1 MAKWT
6 CVLGPKFVSQHEGN
20 MSTQTLAHSFLRNLL
35 SKCHG
40 QRGRGM
46 FTVTEWLANGWG
58 QSLEGENMK
67 RLLLVALLVLAAA
80 SVAWAQDDRTISSQ
94 VNANAA
100 ADFANTSAALASP
113 KLSGA
118 ISWPLAELRPAN
130 ATSLPEPRSSAAP
143 AEAVPAAPEPKY
155 VYGSRDDFRW
165 QLALGVSVLRFRSS
179 IFYATGVGTNTSVTY
194 FTNEW
199 FGVEG
204 SIITAFAPTVYLNE
218 HVKYFSYGAGPKIA
232 WRARKWEPWAH
243 TVIGGVHIQPQTAG
257 NSSSGFGLQVGG
269 GADYR
274 IFPHLSARV
283 GLDWLRTHLFGE
295 WQNSAQ
301 ANADIVLHF

>member
-1 MAKWT
+1 MAKAD
-6 CVLGPKFVSQHEGN
+6 CVLAPKFVSQHEGN
-20 MSTQTLAHSFLRNLL
+20 MRTRTPPHSFLHNLVP
-35 SKCHG
+35 KCRG

-46 FTVTEWLANGWG
+46 FTVMEWLAN
-58 QSLEGENMK
+58 QGENMK
-67 RLLLVALLVLAAA
+67 RLLLFALLVLAAVN
-80 SVAWAQDDRTISSQ
+80 VAWAQDDRTISSQ
-94 VNANAA
+94 ANGNVA

-113 KLSGA
+113 KLSDA
-118 ISWPLAELRPAN
+118 TSWASVGLRRAN
-130 ATSLPEPRSSAAP
+130 ATSLPERRSSAAP
-143 AEAVPAAPEPKY
+143 VEAVPAAPEPKY

-204 SIITAFAPTVYLNE
+204 SVITAFAPTIYLNE

-243 TVIGGVHIQPQTAG
+243 AIIGGVHIQPQTAD
-257 NSSSGFGLQVGG
+257 NSRNGFGLQAGG

-283 GLDWLRTHLFGE
+283 GLDWVRTHLFGE